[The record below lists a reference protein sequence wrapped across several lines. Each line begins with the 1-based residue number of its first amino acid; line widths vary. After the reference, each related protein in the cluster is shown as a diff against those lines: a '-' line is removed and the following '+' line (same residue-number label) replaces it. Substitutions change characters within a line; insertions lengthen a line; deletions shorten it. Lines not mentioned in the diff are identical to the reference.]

1 MPAPAID
8 SEFTFE
14 LLVCR
19 WAELGWP
26 PGDDASGVDGSD
38 TEGSDAAGTAGSAH
52 SPAQVIVSRQLGTQQ
67 RRWDTIVIECDPEG
81 LAARREFGDRT
92 IDGDLLPLVRHAPRE
107 WAYYRDALPDPGYP
121 WRYVREAI
129 HRGAA
134 RGLVD
139 KRKNGNR
146 IEIRRKRPYPDW
158 VRRIVAIENKPDL
171 DASAAA
177 ALSDQ
182 LEHDVETALADEVWL
197 ATGRTGESIEPAL
210 LRQFPVEAG
219 VLTFDFEGED
229 GLGVDADAAT
239 VDWLPSTLDPAA
251 GGERFDSDEK
261 ARRRRLIAERAYGKG
276 WRSFTETTRP
286 DCRWFDVERVSR
298 GLVPVCGAK
307 GRCQNEA
314 ECGSRC
320 GSFEPEPPQWRTK
333 GWPVEGGPGQGVREL
348 LERRR
353 ERARD

>member
-1 MPAPAID
+1 VLAPSID

-26 PGDDASGVDGSD
+26 PDGADAADDAGGD
-38 TEGSDAAGTAGSAH
+38 
-52 SPAQVIVSRQLGTQQ
+52 PPVIVSRQLGTQQ

-92 IDGDLLPLVRHAPRE
+92 IDNDLLPVVRHAPAE
-107 WAYYRDALPDPGYP
+107 WGYYRDALPDPGYP

-129 HRGAA
+129 HRAAA
-134 RGLVD
+134 RGLVE

-158 VRRIVAIENKPDL
+158 VNRIVAVENKPDL

-182 LEHDVETALADEVWL
+182 LEHDVGTALADEVWL
-197 ATGRTGESIEPAL
+197 ATGRTGERVEPAL

-219 VLTFDFEGED
+219 VLTFDLTDED
-229 GLGVDADAAT
+229 SATVDADAAS
-239 VDWLPSTLDPAA
+239 VDWLPSTLDTTAPS
-251 GGERFDSDEK
+251 GRFDAAEK
-261 ARRRRLIAERAYGKG
+261 ARRRRWIAERAYGKG

-286 DCRWFDVERVSR
+286 DCRWFDVARAGR
-298 GLVPVCGAK
+298 GMVPVCGAK
-307 GRCQNEA
+307 GRCQTEA

-320 GSFEPEPPQWRTK
+320 GSFEPEPPQWRTN
-333 GWPVEGGPGQGVREL
+333 GWPIDGGPGQGVREL

-353 ERARD
+353 ERARRE

>member
-1 MPAPAID
+1 MPTPTVD
-8 SEFTFE
+8 SEFSFE

-26 PGDDASGVDGSD
+26 PTEGGTVDASDATS
-38 TEGSDAAGTAGSAH
+38 SDAAD
-52 SPAQVIVSRQLGTQQ
+52 PPVIVSRQLGTQR
-67 RRWDTIVIECDPEG
+67 RRWDTIVIECDPDG
-81 LAARREFGDRT
+81 LAARREFGGRE
-92 IDGDLLPLVRHAPRE
+92 IDGDLLPIVRHAPAE

-129 HRGAA
+129 HRAAA
-134 RGLVD
+134 RGLVH
-139 KRKNGNR
+139 KRKHGNR
-146 IEIRRKRPYPDW
+146 IEIKRKRPYPDW
-158 VRRIVAIENKPDL
+158 VERIVAVENKPDL

-182 LEHDVETALADEVWL
+182 LEHDVTTALADEVWL
-197 ATGRTGESIEPAL
+197 ATGRTGERVEPAL

-219 VLTFDFEGED
+219 VLTFDFEGSD

-239 VDWLPSTLDPAA
+239 VDWLPSEFDVTAPSD
-251 GGERFDSDEK
+251 RFDAAEK
-261 ARRRRLIAERAYGKG
+261 ARRRRLLAERAYGKG
-276 WRSFTETTRP
+276 WRSITETMRP
-286 DCRWFDVERVSR
+286 DCRWFELERAGR

-307 GRCQNEA
+307 GRCQTQS
-314 ECGSRC
+314 ECSSRC

-333 GWPVEGGPGQGVREL
+333 GWPIEGGPGQGVREL

-353 ERARD
+353 ERARKQ

>member
-1 MPAPAID
+1 MPTPAIE

-26 PGDDASGVDGSD
+26 PDEPAAA
-38 TEGSDAAGTAGSAH
+38 SDA
-52 SPAQVIVSRQLGTQQ
+52 PVIVSRQLGTQQ

-92 IDGDLLPLVRHAPRE
+92 IDSDLLPVVRHAPAD
-107 WAYYRDALPDPGYP
+107 WGYYRDALPDPGYP

-129 HRGAA
+129 HRAAA
-134 RGLVD
+134 RGLVE

-146 IEIRRKRPYPDW
+146 IEIRRKRPYPEW
-158 VRRIVAIENKPDL
+158 VSRIIAIENKPDL

-177 ALSDQ
+177 ALSGQ

-197 ATGRTGESIEPAL
+197 ATGRTGDRVEPAL

-219 VLTFDFEGED
+219 VLTFDFSAGTH
-229 GLGVDADAAT
+229 ANAAT
-239 VDWLPSTLDPAA
+239 VDWLPSTLDS
-251 GGERFDSDEK
+251 GTDSERFDPAEK

-286 DCRWFDVERVSR
+286 DCRWFDLARTGR
-298 GLVPVCGAK
+298 GMVPVCGAK
-307 GRCQNEA
+307 GRCQSEA
-314 ECGSRC
+314 ECSSRC
-320 GSFEPEPPQWRTK
+320 GSFEPEPPQWRTQ
-333 GWPVEGGPGQGVREL
+333 GWPIDGGPGQGVRRL

-353 ERARD
+353 ERARER

>member
-1 MPAPAID
+1 MPTPAIE

-26 PGDDASGVDGSD
+26 PDEPAAA
-38 TEGSDAAGTAGSAH
+38 SDA
-52 SPAQVIVSRQLGTQQ
+52 PVIVSRQLGTQQ

-92 IDGDLLPLVRHAPRE
+92 IDSDLLPVVRHAPAD
-107 WAYYRDALPDPGYP
+107 WGYYRDALPDPGYP

-129 HRGAA
+129 HRAAA
-134 RGLVD
+134 RGLVE

-146 IEIRRKRPYPDW
+146 IEIRRKRPYPEW
-158 VRRIVAIENKPDL
+158 VSRIIAIENKPDL

-177 ALSDQ
+177 ALSGQ

-197 ATGRTGESIEPAL
+197 ATGRTGDRVEPAL

-219 VLTFDFEGED
+219 VLTFDFSAGTH
-229 GLGVDADAAT
+229 ANAAT
-239 VDWLPSTLDPAA
+239 VDWLPSTLDS
-251 GGERFDSDEK
+251 GTDSERFDPAEK
-261 ARRRRLIAERAYGKG
+261 ARRRQLIAERAYGKG

-286 DCRWFDVERVSR
+286 DCRWFDLARTGR
-298 GLVPVCGAK
+298 GMVPVCGAK
-307 GRCQNEA
+307 GRCQSEA
-314 ECGSRC
+314 ECSSRC
-320 GSFEPEPPQWRTK
+320 GSFEPEPPQWRTQ
-333 GWPVEGGPGQGVREL
+333 GWPIDGGPGQGVRRL

-353 ERARD
+353 ERARER

>member
-1 MPAPAID
+1 VPTPATD
-8 SEFTFE
+8 SEFSFE

-26 PGDDASGVDGSD
+26 PGDDAAGSD
-38 TEGSDAAGTAGSAH
+38 DAA
-52 SPAQVIVSRQLGTQQ
+52 PVLVSRQLGTKK

-92 IDGDLLPLVRHAPRE
+92 IDGDLLPVVRHAPAE
-107 WAYYRDALPDPGYP
+107 WEYYRDALPDPGYP

-129 HRGAA
+129 HRAAA
-134 RGLVD
+134 RGLVE

-158 VRRIVAIENKPDL
+158 VSRIIAIENKPDL

-182 LEHDVETALADEVWL
+182 LEHDVDTALADEVWL
-197 ATGRTGESIEPAL
+197 ATGRTGERVEPAL

-219 VLTFDFEGED
+219 VLTFDFSAGTS
-229 GLGVDADAAT
+229 ADAAA
-239 VDWLPSTLDPAA
+239 VDWLPSALDPTA
-251 GGERFDSDEK
+251 GGERFDSAEK

-286 DCRWFDVERVSR
+286 DCRWFELARSGR
-298 GLVPVCGAK
+298 GTVPTCAAK
-307 GRCQNEA
+307 DRCQSEA
-314 ECGSRC
+314 ECGRRC

-333 GWPVEGGPGQGVREL
+333 DWPIVGGPGQGVREL

-353 ERARD
+353 ERARER

>member
-1 MPAPAID
+1 VSTPTVD
-8 SEFTFE
+8 SEFSFE

-19 WAELGWP
+19 WAELGWHP
-26 PGDDASGVDGSD
+26 TAASDDDADG
-38 TEGSDAAGTAGSAH
+38 A
-52 SPAQVIVSRQLGTQQ
+52 PVIVSRQLGTQR
-67 RRWDTIVIECDPEG
+67 RRWDTIVIECDPAG
-81 LAARREFGDRT
+81 LAARREFGDRA
-92 IDGDLLPLVRHAPRE
+92 IDGELLPIVRHAPAE

-129 HRGAA
+129 HRAAA

-139 KRKNGNR
+139 ERKNGNR
-146 IEIRRKRPYPDW
+146 IEIRRQRPYPDW
-158 VRRIVAIENKPDL
+158 VRRIVAVENKPDL

-197 ATGRTGESIEPAL
+197 ATGRTGDRVEPAL

-219 VLTFDFEGED
+219 VLTFDFEGP
-229 GLGVDADAAT
+229 GVDADAAT
-239 VDWLPSTLDPAA
+239 VDWLPSELDAA
-251 GGERFDSDEK
+251 APNERFDAAEK

-276 WRSFTETTRP
+276 WRSITETMRP
-286 DCRWFDVERVSR
+286 DCRWFEVARAGR
-298 GLVPVCGAK
+298 GIVPVCGAK
-307 GRCQNEA
+307 GRCQTES
-314 ECGSRC
+314 ECSSRC

-333 GWPVEGGPGQGVREL
+333 GWPIDGGPGQGVREL

-353 ERARD
+353 ERAREQ

>member
-1 MPAPAID
+1 MPDPAIS

-19 WAELGWP
+19 WAELDWP
-26 PGDDASGVDGSD
+26 PDDAARGVDGESA
-38 TEGSDAAGTAGSAH
+38 DAA
-52 SPAQVIVSRQLGTQQ
+52 PPVIVSRQLGTQK

-92 IDGDLLPLVRHAPRE
+92 IDGDLLPLVRHAPAE

-134 RGLVD
+134 RGLIE
-139 KRKNGNR
+139 KRKNGRR
-146 IEIRRKRPYPDW
+146 IEIRRNRPYPDW

-197 ATGRTGESIEPAL
+197 ATGRTGERVEPAL
-210 LRQFPVEAG
+210 LREFPVEAG
-219 VLTFDFEGED
+219 VLTMDFGD
-229 GLGVDADAAT
+229 GGDRPRVDADAAT
-239 VDWLPSTLDPAA
+239 VDWLPSTLEPQSD
-251 GGERFDSDEK
+251 GERFDSAEK

-286 DCRWFDVERVSR
+286 DCRWFDLERMGR

-307 GRCQNEA
+307 RRCQSEA

-333 GWPVEGGPGQGVREL
+333 GWPIEGGPGKGVRAL

-353 ERARD
+353 ERARDPPSKSS

>member
-1 MPAPAID
+1 VPTPATD
-8 SEFTFE
+8 SEFSFE

-26 PGDDASGVDGSD
+26 PANGDAPGSD
-38 TEGSDAAGTAGSAH
+38 DT
-52 SPAQVIVSRQLGTQQ
+52 PVIVSRQLGTKK

-81 LAARREFGDRT
+81 LVARREFGDRT
-92 IDGDLLPLVRHAPRE
+92 IDGDLLPVVRHAPAE

-129 HRGAA
+129 HRAAA
-134 RGLVD
+134 RGLVE

-146 IEIRRKRPYPDW
+146 IEIRRKRPYPEW
-158 VRRIVAIENKPDL
+158 VSRIIAIENKPDL

-182 LEHDVETALADEVWL
+182 LEHDVDTALADEVWL
-197 ATGRTGESIEPAL
+197 ATGRTGERVEPAL

-219 VLTFDFEGED
+219 VLTFDFSAGTH
-229 GLGVDADAAT
+229 VDAAT
-239 VDWLPSTLDPAA
+239 VDWLPSALDPTSD
-251 GGERFDSDEK
+251 GERFDGAEK

-286 DCRWFDVERVSR
+286 DCRWFELERAGR
-298 GLVPVCGAK
+298 GVVPTCAAK
-307 GRCQNEA
+307 GRCQHET
-314 ECGSRC
+314 ECSSRC
-320 GSFEPEPPQWRTK
+320 GSFEPEPPQWRTN
-333 GWPVEGGPGQGVREL
+333 GWPIDGGPGQGLRRL

-353 ERARD
+353 ERARKR

>member
-1 MPAPAID
+1 MSTPTVD
-8 SEFTFE
+8 SEFSFE

-19 WAELGWP
+19 WAELGWHP
-26 PGDDASGVDGSD
+26 TAASSDGAD
-38 TEGSDAAGTAGSAH
+38 GA
-52 SPAQVIVSRQLGTQQ
+52 PVIVSRQLGTQR
-67 RRWDTIVIECDPEG
+67 RRWDTIVIECDPAG
-81 LAARREFGDRT
+81 LAARREFGDRA
-92 IDGDLLPLVRHAPRE
+92 IDGELLPIVRHAPAE

-129 HRGAA
+129 HRAAA
-134 RGLVD
+134 RGLVE

-158 VRRIVAIENKPDL
+158 VRRIVAVENKPDL

-197 ATGRTGESIEPAL
+197 ATGRTGDRVEPAL

-219 VLTFDFEGED
+219 VLTFDFAGP
-229 GLGVDADAAT
+229 GVDADAAT
-239 VDWLPSTLDPAA
+239 VDWLPSELDAA
-251 GGERFDSDEK
+251 APSERFDAAEK

-276 WRSFTETTRP
+276 WRSITETMRP
-286 DCRWFDVERVSR
+286 DCRWFEVARAGR
-298 GLVPVCGAK
+298 GIVPVCGAK
-307 GRCQNEA
+307 GRCQTES
-314 ECGSRC
+314 ECSSRC

-333 GWPVEGGPGQGVREL
+333 GWPIDGGPGQGVREL

-353 ERARD
+353 ERARRR

>member
-1 MPAPAID
+1 MPTPTID

-19 WAELGWP
+19 WAELSWP
-26 PGDDASGVDGSD
+26 PGGSTDRDEPAD
-38 TEGSDAAGTAGSAH
+38 T
-52 SPAQVIVSRQLGTQQ
+52 PVIVSRQLGTQQ

-81 LAARREFGDRT
+81 LAARRAFGDRK
-92 IDGDLLPLVRHAPRE
+92 IDSDLLPVVRHAPAE
-107 WAYYRDALPDPGYP
+107 WDYYRDALPDPGYP

-129 HRGAA
+129 HRAAA
-134 RGLVD
+134 RGVVE

-158 VRRIVAIENKPDL
+158 VNRIVAIENKPDL

-197 ATGRTGESIEPAL
+197 ATGRTGERVEPAL

-219 VLTFDFEGED
+219 VLTFDLTD
-229 GLGVDADAAT
+229 GDRATVDADAAS
-239 VDWLPSTLDPAA
+239 VDWLPSTLDT
-251 GGERFDSDEK
+251 GEASEQFDAPEK
-261 ARRRRLIAERAYGKG
+261 ARRRRWIAERAYGKG

-286 DCRWFDVERVSR
+286 DCRWFEVARTGR
-298 GLVPVCGAK
+298 GTVPVCSAK
-307 GRCQNEA
+307 GRCQTEA

-320 GSFEPEPPQWRTK
+320 GSFEPEPPQWRTN
-333 GWPVEGGPGQGVREL
+333 GWPINGGPGQGVREL

-353 ERARD
+353 ERARWE

>member
-1 MPAPAID
+1 MSAPAIE

-26 PGDDASGVDGSD
+26 PDEPADASDG
-38 TEGSDAAGTAGSAH
+38 
-52 SPAQVIVSRQLGTQQ
+52 PVIVSRQLGTQQ

-92 IDGDLLPLVRHAPRE
+92 IDSDLLPVVRHAPAD
-107 WAYYRDALPDPGYP
+107 WGYYRDALPDPGYP

-129 HRGAA
+129 HRAAA
-134 RGLVD
+134 RGLVE
-139 KRKNGNR
+139 KRKNDNR
-146 IEIRRKRPYPDW
+146 IEIRRKRAYPEW
-158 VRRIVAIENKPDL
+158 VSRIIAIENKPDL

-177 ALSDQ
+177 ALSGQ

-197 ATGRTGESIEPAL
+197 ATGRTGDRVEPAL

-219 VLTFDFEGED
+219 VLTFDFSAGTH
-229 GLGVDADAAT
+229 ADAAT
-239 VDWLPSTLDPAA
+239 VDWLPSTLDPESDS
-251 GGERFDSDEK
+251 ERFDPGEK
-261 ARRRRLIAERAYGKG
+261 TRRRRLLAERAYGKG

-286 DCRWFDVERVSR
+286 DCRWFDLARTGR
-298 GLVPVCGAK
+298 GMVPVCGAK
-307 GRCQNEA
+307 GRCQSEA
-314 ECGSRC
+314 ECSSRC
-320 GSFEPEPPQWRTK
+320 GSFEPEPPQWRTN
-333 GWPVEGGPGQGVREL
+333 GWPIDGGPGQGVRRL

-353 ERARD
+353 ERARRRSGGP

>member
-1 MPAPAID
+1 MPIPTVG

-19 WAELGWP
+19 WAELGWHP
-26 PGDDASGVDGSD
+26 VEPRRVDDGDD
-38 TEGSDAAGTAGSAH
+38 DAA
-52 SPAQVIVSRQLGTQQ
+52 VIVSRQLGTQR
-67 RRWDTIVIECDPEG
+67 RRWDTIVVECDPEG

-92 IDGDLLPLVRHAPRE
+92 IDADLLPIVRHAPAH
-107 WAYYRDALPDPGYP
+107 WGYYRDALPHPGYP

-134 RGLVD
+134 RGLFE

-146 IEIRRKRPYPDW
+146 IEIRRIRPYPDW

-177 ALSDQ
+177 ALSGQ

-197 ATGRTGESIEPAL
+197 ATGRTGDRIEPAL
-210 LRQFPVEAG
+210 LRHFPVEAG
-219 VLTFDFEGED
+219 VLTFDF
-229 GLGVDADAAT
+229 DADGPDDRPCVDGDAAA
-239 VDWLPSTLDPAA
+239 VDWLPSKLDPT
-251 GGERFDSDEK
+251 GPCDQFDPAEK
-261 ARRRRLIAERAYGKG
+261 ARRRRLIAERAFGKG
-276 WRSFTETTRP
+276 WRSFTETMRP
-286 DCRWFDVERVSR
+286 DCKWFDVERVGR

-307 GRCQNEA
+307 GRCQNES

-320 GSFEPEPPQWRTK
+320 RSFEPEPPQWRTN
-333 GWPVEGGPGQGVREL
+333 GWPIDGGPGKGVRRL

-353 ERARD
+353 ERLREQ